1 MRLGLQE
8 HSCDLYCLQA
18 LGLFRQSY
26 GTLDGTTKD
35 NRVFRAICGTS
46 VHIGQRVDT
55 LSHYALL
62 ATPQTELRIMLA
74 TALAPPCLGTGT
86 SAPQTGWVRLSR
98 VFMGLAEDMG
108 FVNLWRAVETG
119 RRIMSPGLGSGKSG
133 NDRGTQRYNK
143 VTRLADTR

>member
-86 SAPQTGWVRLSR
+86 SAPPNRLGPTIAG
-98 VFMGLAEDMG
+98 VH
-108 FVNLWRAVETG
+108 
-119 RRIMSPGLGSGKSG
+119 GSGGGHGVRKPLG
-133 NDRGTQRYNK
+133 GR
-143 VTRLADTR
+143 

>member
-1 MRLGLQE
+1 MKP
-8 HSCDLYCLQA
+8 
-18 LGLFRQSY
+18 
-26 GTLDGTTKD
+26 GTTH
-35 NRVFRAICGTS
+35 S
-46 VHIGQRVDT
+46 W
-55 LSHYALL
+55 L
-62 ATPQTELRIMLA
+62 PLRPSYVSCSPPHLPPL
-74 TALAPPCLGTGT
+74 ALARARPH
-86 SAPQTGWVRLSR
+86 PQTGWVRLSR